1 MVSQQTF
8 SSNLS
13 NRDTFVDM
21 CKKPSTEIL
30 GLDAFKDQET
40 AMEEWMKLPNYKKMH
55 DTIKQ
60 YTAINENMK
69 FPGED
74 GESFTMRESN
84 KQIKKMSTP
93 RMKLE
98 YIEHFQQQKD
108 NSSCNG

>member
-1 MVSQQTF
+1 
-8 SSNLS
+8 
-13 NRDTFVDM
+13 
-21 CKKPSTEIL
+21 
-30 GLDAFKDQET
+30 
-40 AMEEWMKLPNYKKMH
+40 MKLPNYKKMH

-108 NSSCNG
+108 NSSCNGQVRHLCQNDQRNCRVGTKAEKQQ